1 MENNIDLN
9 QEISFE
15 TFKKQVL
22 EDYRLIV
29 TSREASLLGRRE
41 VLNGKAKFGI
51 FGDGK
56 ELPQIA
62 LSKVFQKGDYRSGYY
77 RDQTFMMSIK
87 ELTVKQLFSGLY
99 ANTDINEEPMSAGR
113 QMGAHFNTP
122 FLNKD
127 GTWKNLIDLKNSSSD
142 VSCTGSQMPRLLG
155 LAQASKLYRKLKV
168 KNSRKFSNNGNEIAW
183 GTIGNAST
191 SEGVF
196 FEVLNAAGVHQ
207 VPMVI
212 SIWDDSYGISV
223 ENKDQTIK
231 ENISKALAGFQKTQ
245 SSNGFEILTVN
256 GWDYANLIT
265 TYQKA
270 SDIARVHHTPVIV
283 HVTEL
288 TQPLGHSTSG
298 SHERYKSNERLKWEK
313 ENDCNLKMREWII
326 DNGISNDNDL
336 IIIENECKEFVKE
349 SKKQAWNTYLNPIL
363 EIRDDYLNILNK
375 LCDKY
380 KSYSLETYRDQLI
393 RLKEPNKKDILSN
406 ARRITRILINEN
418 CNYVDDLKTWI
429 ISYTKQQNKVYGSKL
444 YNEYDSNHLGVQEI
458 KPIYDQNSKKVDG
471 RIILRNNFDNLLDKY
486 DNLVIFGEDSG
497 KIGDVNQGLE
507 GLQEKYGKERVS
519 DRGIREASII
529 GEGIG
534 LALRG
539 FRPIAEIQYIDYL
552 LYAIQILSD
561 DLATLHYRT
570 FGRQIAPLIIRTRG
584 HRLEGI
590 WHSGSPMGALLST
603 LRGINVLVPRNMVQA
618 AGMYNTLLKCE
629 EPAVLVESLN
639 GYRLKESEPENLSNY
654 TVLLGQ
660 SEIIKEGQDI
670 TIVSYG
676 STLRLVEKA
685 SEELEKLNI
694 SCEVIDVQTL
704 IPFDLNDLIIKS
716 LKKTNKLLIVDEDLP
731 GGASS
736 YILQNIL
743 QEKSGFEQLDS
754 SPITLTSKNHRP
766 AYGSDGDYFSKPSI
780 DDIIEKAYG
789 IMNEYDPK
797 NYQDLI

>member
-1 MENNIDLN
+1 MSEKFLTKAITYD
-9 QEISFE
+9 
-15 TFKKQVL
+15 TFKKEVL
-22 EDYRLIV
+22 NDYRTILI
-29 TSREASLLGRRE
+29 SREASLLGRKE
-41 VLNGKAKFGI
+41 VLSGKAKFGI

-62 LSKVFQKGDYRSGYY
+62 MAKVFEKGDFRSGYY
-77 RDQTFMMSIK
+77 RDQTFMLAINELSIK
-87 ELTVKQLFSGLY
+87 EIFAALY
-99 ANTDINEEPMSAGR
+99 ANTDLDEEPMSGGR
-113 QMGAHFNTP
+113 QMGSHFTTRSV
-122 FLNKD
+122 NKD
-127 GTWKNLIDLKNSSSD
+127 GSFRDLTKQYNSSSD
-142 VSCTGSQMPRLLG
+142 ISPTGGQMPRLLG
-155 LAQASKLYRKLKV
+155 LAMASKLYRTGKFDS
-168 KNSRKFSNNGNEIAW
+168 KNHSINGNEIAW

-191 SEGVF
+191 SEGLF
-196 FEVLNAAGVHQ
+196 FEVINAAGVHQ

-212 SIWDDSYGISV
+212 SVWDDEYGISV
-223 ENKDQTIK
+223 DNSYQTTK
-231 ENISKALAGFQKTQ
+231 SSISDALK
-245 SSNGFEILTVN
+245 GFEKDEEKFNGYEIIKVK
-256 GWDYANLIT
+256 GWDYPKLIAAYEHAANICRS
-265 TYQKA
+265 KH
-270 SDIARVHHTPVIV
+270 VPVLV

-288 TQPLGHSTSG
+288 TQPIGHSTSG
-298 SHERYKSNERLKWEK
+298 SHERYKDKKRLDWESK
-313 ENDCNLKMREWII
+313 YDCNLMMRKWIL
-326 DNGISNDNDL
+326 DNGIATIDEL
-336 IIIENECKEFVKE
+336 ILIENEAEKFVKE
-349 SKKQAWNTYLNPIL
+349 QKILAWDSFQNQIKKERISLLKSMKLLIDDSKNNSLI
-363 EIRDDYLNILNK
+363 K
-375 LCDKY
+375 LYNELSRIKEPTRKDVL
-380 KSYSLETYRDQLI
+380 SYSRKCLRI
-393 RLKEPNKKDILSN
+393 NNLSN
-406 ARRITRILINEN
+406 VDSLI
-418 CNYVDDLKTWI
+418 KWI
-429 ISYTKQQNKVYGSKL
+429 NDYKLNTQPLYSSFL
-444 YNEYDSNHLGVQEI
+444 YNEYDHSIENVEEI
-458 KPIYDQNSKKVDG
+458 KPLYNENSHLIDG
-471 RIILRNNFDNLLDKY
+471 RLIIKNNFDELLNQNK
-486 DNLVIFGEDSG
+486 NLVIFGEDSG
-497 KIGDVNQGLE
+497 KIGGVNQGLE
-507 GLQEKYGKERVS
+507 GLQDKYGKEKVD
-519 DRGIREASII
+519 DRGIREASIV

-539 FRPIAEIQYIDYL
+539 FRPIAEIQYLDYL
-552 LYAIQILSD
+552 IFAIQTLSD
-561 DLATLHYRT
+561 DLATMLYRSV
-570 FGRQIAPLIIRTRG
+570 GKQLAPLIIRTRG

-736 YILQNIL
+736 YILQKIL